1 MLRHCALLAETCLH
15 FCRGRWKSFFHWVE
29 LRWKVN
35 GHVESRG
42 IYIMNQRMEDK
53 LEDEPGNTVVL
64 RKNYGMEVEIK
75 RPGSGEATVRDEMA
89 VFRNLFSCPRSRS
102 AMQALS
108 DHLNLQQ

>member
-1 MLRHCALLAETCLH
+1 MVHYTCMAV
-15 FCRGRWKSFFHWVE
+15 CRGRWKSFFHWVE

-64 RKNYGMEVEIK
+64 RKNYGTEVEIK
-75 RPGSGEATVRDEMA
+75 RPDSGEATVRDEME
-89 VFRNLFSCPRSRS
+89 VFRTFFSCGRSRP
-102 AMQALS
+102 AMQTLS
-108 DHLNLQQ
+108 DHLNLKQ